1 MDLHFVAFDLIA
13 RDATLRTL
21 LANYAKRL
29 EAEGAPEHRAESCFV
44 SLRWT
49 VDERTSAPAGSE
61 LLTVQVHVSRGDS
74 CPPAHLDGVL
84 QRLRAALTAV
94 GPNPCITARCL
105 TTSGAVPDSRFGTVV
120 RSSTWR
126 IAPVSSEPETA
137 APIRTVPWRVWS
149 EPDGSGL
156 RALGIGGLSLN

>member
-21 LANYAKRL
+21 LANYARRL
-29 EAEGAPEHRAESCFV
+29 EADGAPEDPAASCFV

-49 VDERTSAPAGSE
+49 VDEHSCAPAGSE
-61 LLTVQVHVSRGDS
+61 LLTLQVHASGDDS
-74 CPPAHLDGVL
+74 CSLAQLDQVL
-84 QRLRAALTAV
+84 QRLRAALTTV

-105 TTSGAVPDSRFGTVV
+105 TTSGAAPDSRFGTVV
-120 RSSTWR
+120 RTSTWR
-126 IAPVSSEPETA
+126 IAPVSTEPRA
-137 APIRTVPWRVWS
+137 AAATGLVPWSVWS

-156 RALGIGGLSLN
+156 LVRGLGVLSLN

>member
-1 MDLHFVAFDLIA
+1 VDLRFVAFDLIA

-49 VDERTSAPAGSE
+49 VDERTCAPAGSE
-61 LLTVQVHVSRGDS
+61 LLAVQVHVARGDS
-74 CPPAHLDGVL
+74 CSPARLDGVL

-105 TTSGAVPDSRFGTVV
+105 TTSGASADSRFGTLFKT
-120 RSSTWR
+120 STWV
-126 IAPVSSEPETA
+126 ISPVPTEPKRA
-137 APIRTVPWRVWS
+137 APTTLVPWSVRDR
-149 EPDGSGL
+149 PDASGL
-156 RALGIGGLSLN
+156 LVAGVGALSMN

>member
-1 MDLHFVAFDLIA
+1 MDLRFVAFDLIA

-29 EAEGAPEHRAESCFV
+29 EAEGAPEHGAEACFV

-49 VDERTSAPAGSE
+49 VDERTCAPAGSE
-61 LLTVQVHVSRGDS
+61 LLAVQVHVARGDS
-74 CPPAHLDGVL
+74 CSPAHLDGVL

-105 TTSGAVPDSRFGTVV
+105 TTSGASADSRFGTLCKT
-120 RSSTWR
+120 STWV
-126 IAPVSSEPETA
+126 IAPVPTEPKRA
-137 APIRTVPWRVWS
+137 APTTLVPWSVRDR
-149 EPDGSGL
+149 PDASGL
-156 RALGIGGLSLN
+156 LVAGVGALSMN